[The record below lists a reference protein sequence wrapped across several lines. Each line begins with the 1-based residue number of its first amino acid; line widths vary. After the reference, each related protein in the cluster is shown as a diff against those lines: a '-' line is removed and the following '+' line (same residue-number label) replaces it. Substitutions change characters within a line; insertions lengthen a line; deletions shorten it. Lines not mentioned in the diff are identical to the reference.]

1 MKESVK
7 TKLLL
12 ILLTIVLMTACAVAQ
27 TAGFDTNQL
36 KSKRELRLLDR
47 EKIKLDLTVKIDNKC
62 VQDTSYILTV
72 YNFDTEEFVKT
83 YVTDN
88 FVLYL
93 DYDNQFEISVSYKGT
108 NVKVINIDTEAPID
122 NWYILANVNL
132 NTNNNKRIVAGGIK
146 FDKNLQTFKKY
157 K

>member
-7 TKLLL
+7 IKLLL
-12 ILLTIVLMTACAVAQ
+12 TGLLIVLMTACAIAQ
-27 TAGFDTNQL
+27 TAGFDTNKL

-108 NVKVINIDTEAPID
+108 NTKIITINTKAPID
-122 NWYILANVNL
+122 DWYIISSINL
-132 NTNNNKRIVAGGIK
+132 NTNNNKRILAGGIK
-146 FDKNLQTFKKY
+146 YDTLLKTFKKY